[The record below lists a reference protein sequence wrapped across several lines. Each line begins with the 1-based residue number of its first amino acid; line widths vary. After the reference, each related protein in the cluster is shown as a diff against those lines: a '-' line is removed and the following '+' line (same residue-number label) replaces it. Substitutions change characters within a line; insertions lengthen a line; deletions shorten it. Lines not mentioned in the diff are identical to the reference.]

1 MANENE
7 GRPEAGERPST
18 STEELRAKRRESRT
32 SRTYTLFLRDLEA
45 KAGVDRP
52 LAERAAE
59 SVLCTL
65 EQRLMGQ
72 EVEHLE
78 AQLPQKVRD
87 LLQRC
92 PRHEGLP
99 PRKFKM
105 LEFLQ
110 MVSDDLDTTPN
121 EAERLTRAV
130 FATVRA
136 HISEGEAEDV
146 IGQLPA
152 DLRALWVP
160 EA

>member
-7 GRPEAGERPST
+7 GREEAGERAST
-18 STEELRAKRRESRT
+18 STEELRAKRHESRT
-32 SRTYTLFLRDLEA
+32 ARTYSFFLKDLEA
-45 KAGVDRP
+45 RAGVDRP

-65 EQRLMGQ
+65 EQRLMSG
-72 EVEHLE
+72 EVKDLE
-78 AQLPQKVRD
+78 AQLPEKVRD
-87 LLQRC
+87 LLRRC

-105 LEFLQ
+105 LEFIQ
-110 MVSDDLDTTPN
+110 MVADDLDTTPN

-130 FATVRA
+130 FATVRE
-136 HISEGEAEDV
+136 HVSEGETDEV

-152 DLRALWVP
+152 DLRALWIP
-160 EA
+160 EV

>member
-7 GRPEAGERPST
+7 GWKEAGERPSM
-18 STEELRAKRRESRT
+18 STEELRAKRHESRT
-32 SRTYTLFLRDLEA
+32 SRTYTFFLRDLEA
-45 KAGVDRP
+45 RAGIGRP

-59 SVLCTL
+59 AVLCTL
-65 EQRLMGQ
+65 EQRLMGP

-78 AQLPQKVRD
+78 AQLPRKVTD

-92 PRHEGLP
+92 PRHEGMP

-110 MVSDDLDTTPN
+110 MVADDLDTTPN

-130 FATVRA
+130 FATVRE
-136 HISEGEAEDV
+136 HISEGEADDV
-146 IGQLPA
+146 IGQLPS
-152 DLRALWVP
+152 DLRSLWVP